1 MINKKC
7 SAIQEYCESCRRIVG
22 IPENKAVTDYHLHEE
37 HLKEQD
43 ALLKII
49 QNQSRP
55 QFGREVGANLVGSA
69 IFWVLEK
76 GLKRFL

>member
-7 SAIQEYCESCRRIVG
+7 SAIQEYCESCRRRVG
-22 IPENKAVTDYHLHEE
+22 IPGNKAVTDYQLH
-37 HLKEQD
+37 KEQD

-55 QFGREVGANLVGSA
+55 QFGREVGA

>member
-1 MINKKC
+1 MNKKC
-7 SAIQEYCESCRRIVG
+7 SAIQEYCESCRRRVG
-22 IPENKAVTDYHLHEE
+22 IPENKAVTDYQLH
-37 HLKEQD
+37 KEQD

-69 IFWVLEK
+69 IFWVLEN